1 MQMNGNKMYNVIGS
15 LNIKYIKS
23 TKTF

>member
-23 TKTF
+23 TKCF